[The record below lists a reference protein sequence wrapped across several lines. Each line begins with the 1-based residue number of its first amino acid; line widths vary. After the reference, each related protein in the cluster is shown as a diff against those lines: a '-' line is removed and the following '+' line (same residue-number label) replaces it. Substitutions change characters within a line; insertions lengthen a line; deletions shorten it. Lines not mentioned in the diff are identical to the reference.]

1 LSNFFG
7 KNRVDDAQ
15 NTTNK
20 ELRHK
25 SHNEMG
31 QVGWPGL
38 GLPGLINPILFSKLF
53 FSILKQLMFFY
64 VFSLQI
70 IIYIYI

>member
-1 LSNFFG
+1 
-7 KNRVDDAQ
+7 
-15 NTTNK
+15 
-20 ELRHK
+20 
-25 SHNEMG
+25 MG

>member
-1 LSNFFG
+1 
-7 KNRVDDAQ
+7 VDDAQ

-25 SHNEMG
+25 SHNKMG

-53 FSILKQLMFFY
+53 FFYFKKINVFLCFFPLNHY
-64 VFSLQI
+64 L
-70 IIYIYI
+70 YLYLD